1 MKRGKYEKMPPAA
14 PGKKPLILVI
24 CIVLLLALGV
34 GGTLAMLSKSANP
47 VINTFVAGSVKAE
60 VIENFNSDK
69 TAKTSILVKNTG
81 NSPVYVRVR
90 LVSYYMENGS
100 IAPKASPAIS
110 FTLGDNWTHKDDGY
124 YYYTKP
130 LAGDNATT
138 DNLLGSSVPMDVG
151 QVIDVMAE
159 TVQATP
165 AQAVVAVW
173 GVEASSFIAG

>member
-47 VINTFVAGSVKAE
+47 VINTFVAGSVGAE
-60 VIENFNSDK
+60 VIETFNDDN
-69 TAKTSILVKNTG
+69 TAKTSIKVKNTG

-90 LVSYYMENGS
+90 LVDYWVEDGAV
-100 IAPKASPAIS
+100 APKASQLNVTPAS
-110 FTLGDNWTHKDDGY
+110 GWTKIGQY
-124 YYYTKP
+124 YYYTAP
-130 LAGDNATT
+130 LSAAEGQNVTA
-138 DNLLGSSVPMDVG
+138 NLLATPLEMGVG
-151 QVIDVMAE
+151 QVIDVLAE

-165 AQAVVAVW
+165 DDAVLEVW
-173 GVEASSFIAG
+173 GVSAAQITG